1 MAGVTFACLKHLKK
15 YSAKCSLNSELIQ
28 PNHRMMNL
36 TRREDCVHVSFPCS
50 SLSQAYSKREL
61 QLHDIFVKNQF
72 RTIISEKS
80 NLLNTKPSASF
91 SPKFSSFWLH
101 HALPF
106 TSMTLLLN
114 HRSYSSSLSGK
125 LSRDGTTDFAPDSI
139 DASDWT
145 DELTP
150 FLQQLLDSNPY
161 LNDVVIPVG
170 GTLTAT
176 LIAWTVMPLIL
187 RKFHENALQSSA
199 ATFLRS
205 KYGAQVPHEKS
216 LWGALEDPL
225 RYLVAFVA
233 FSQICVMVA
242 PTSEAPQQLAEA
254 WRKAV
259 MLLFT
264 WFLHRWKTNILG
276 HMSSSQSL
284 LGHGQHKLLTLDKV
298 SSAGVFGIGTMAL
311 AEACGVSVQSI
322 ATAGCIGGLAIAFAA
337 RDVIGNAFSGL
348 CMQFTEPFTIGD
360 TIKGCEKSDLAGSV
374 EGEVIEM
381 GVTST
386 SLVNA
391 EKLTVVVPNS
401 FFCSQVVVIKSRVEW
416 HSMMSKITVRIEAIN
431 RISRI
436 TDDIKSMLAT
446 SPMVLSGKGDP
457 YCYLSRIETSYA
469 ELTLGYNLKHMG
481 KDEMRGAEQDIVGEA
496 VEITKRHAAELGL
509 LTSSSSDSD

>member
-1 MAGVTFACLKHLKK
+1 MAGVTFSCLKRLKK
-15 YSAKCSLNSELIQ
+15 LSAKCSLNSELIQ
-28 PNHRMMNL
+28 PHHRMMNL
-36 TRREDCVHVSFPCS
+36 TRREDCVHVSFPGI
-50 SLSQAYSKREL
+50 SLSQAYSKGEL
-61 QLHDIFVKNQF
+61 QLHDIFAKNQF
-72 RTIISEKS
+72 RTMISENS
-80 NLLNTKPSASF
+80 NLLSTKPSASF

-106 TSMTLLLN
+106 SSMTLLLN

-161 LNDVVIPVG
+161 LNDVVIPLG

-205 KYGAQVPHEKS
+205 KYGEQVPYEKS

-225 RYLVAFVA
+225 RYLVTFVA

-254 WRKAV
+254 WREAV

-322 ATAGCIGGLAIAFAA
+322 ATAGCIGGLATAIAA
-337 RDVIGNAFSGL
+337 RDVLGNAFSGL

-360 TIKGCEKSDLAGSV
+360 TIKAGSV

-401 FFCSQVVVIKSRVEW
+401 FFCSEVVVIKSRVEW
-416 HSMMSKITVRIEAIN
+416 HSMISKIPVRVEAIN

-436 TDDIKSMLAT
+436 KDDIKSMLAT
-446 SPMVLSGKGDP
+446 NPKVLSGKGSP

-481 KDEMRGAEQDIVGEA
+481 KDEMRGAEQDIVGLA